1 MKKVPPPPSWEA
13 AGSIHAGLS
22 SWHVTPLKV
31 RPIPS
36 GWIKTTQTKVALY
49 YVCILTKLI
58 WTFGF
63 KDHMSAALLI
73 REVTHSKKSAVV
85 KNNNV
90 ILY

>member
-1 MKKVPPPPSWEA
+1 MGGGRLDTCWVKFMA
-13 AGSIHAGLS
+13 CH
-22 SWHVTPLKV
+22 T
-31 RPIPS
+31 
-36 GWIKTTQTKVALY
+36 IKGASNTIWVDQNHTNKGGLY